1 MNTLER
7 PQQVLILKC
16 LVDGM
21 SIRAT
26 TRISGVARNTVAR
39 LIVETGKVCADYQ
52 HRALRDLPC
61 ERVQV
66 DEVWSFVYAKEKNVQ
81 RAKNAPP
88 QAGDVWTWIAL
99 CADTKLVPTWWVGDR
114 SGETAS
120 AFIADLRA
128 RLAKR
133 VQLTSDGYRAYL
145 SAVKGA
151 FGADVDYA
159 MLVKLYGA
167 TGNDR
172 QPDTRYSPSECVG
185 TRKQVVSGSP
195 NPAAVSTS
203 YVERQNLTMR
213 MSMRRFTRLTNA
225 FSKKLENPLPRH
237 CAALHVLQFLP
248 RPRLAAGDAG
258 DGGGRDGP
266 AVGSR
271 GCCRPGTGGTAET
284 EPAEDLRQADF
295 KLSHYQ
301 EFGYVRTALF
311 TGRVQRR
318 LQWQWGRT
326 LR

>member
-1 MNTLER
+1 
-7 PQQVLILKC
+7 
-16 LVDGM
+16 M

-39 LIVETGKVCADYQ
+39 LIVETGKVCADFQ
-52 HRALRDLPC
+52 HRVLRDLPC

-66 DEVWSFVYAKEKNVQ
+66 DEVWSFVYAKEKNVP
-81 RAKNAPP
+81 RATNAPP

-128 RLAKR
+128 RLAQR

-145 SAVKGA
+145 AAVEGA

-159 MLVKLYGA
+159 MLVKLYGKG
-167 TGNDR
+167 GNER

-185 TRKQVVSGSP
+185 TRKQVVSG
-195 NPAAVSTS
+195 NPDSAAVSTS

-225 FSKKLENPLPRH
+225 FSKKLENHCHAIAMHFMYYNFCRIHASLPGTP
-237 CAALHVLQFLP
+237 AM
-248 RPRLAAGDAG
+248 AAGVTDRLWEVG
-258 DGGGRDGP
+258 DVVDLVRAAQP
-266 AVGSR
+266 KPN
-271 GCCRPGTGGTAET
+271 RPKT
-284 EPAEDLRQADF
+284 
-295 KLSHYQ
+295 Y
-301 EFGYVRTALF
+301 
-311 TGRVQRR
+311 RR
-318 LQWQWGRT
+318 RISN
-326 LR
+326 